1 MTLQQHTPNL
11 PPIITVVG
19 FSDAGK
25 TTLIEKLVP
34 ELKQRGYRVG
44 TVKHAAH
51 GFAVDREGKDSWRH
65 QQAGADIV
73 AVAGPDKIAM
83 VINTPDDILTT
94 LRRMMTGVDL
104 MLAEGFKSARLPK
117 LEVLRQ
123 AVHANPL
130 FLEDPN
136 LFALVTDITMPSPA
150 ANGPA
155 VFGLEDIPALADLI
169 VERFLTPTT
178 AAGTLERCG

>member
-1 MTLQQHTPNL
+1 MTQTPDTAIL

-19 FSDAGK
+19 YSDVGK

-65 QQAGADIV
+65 QKAGADIA

-83 VINTPDDILTT
+83 VINTPDETLQT
-94 LRRMMTGVDL
+94 LRRMMTEVDL
-104 MLAEGFKSARLPK
+104 IVAEGFKSAAMPK
-117 LEVLRQ
+117 LEVMRQ
-123 AVHANPL
+123 AVHTHPL
-130 FLEDPN
+130 FLDDPD
-136 LFALVTDITMPSPA
+136 LFALLTDIAVPPPA
-150 ANGPA
+150 ANGLS
-155 VFGLEDIPALADLI
+155 VLGLEDIPALADLI
-169 VERFLTPTT
+169 VTRFLNT
-178 AAGTLERCG
+178 ALPAGNR

>member
-1 MTLQQHTPNL
+1 MTPSPNTNPL

-19 FSDAGK
+19 YSDAGK
-25 TTLIEKLVP
+25 TTIIEKLVP
-34 ELKQRGYRVG
+34 EMKQRGYRVG

-65 QQAGADIV
+65 QKAGADIV

-83 VINTPDDILTT
+83 VINTPVETLDT
-94 LRRMMTGVDL
+94 LRRMMTGMDL
-104 MLAEGFKSARLPK
+104 IIVEGFKSARLPK

-130 FLEDPN
+130 FLEDPF
-136 LFALVTDITMPSPA
+136 LFALVTDVAVPPPA
-150 ANGPA
+150 ANGLS

-169 VERFLTPTT
+169 VARYLEPATP
-178 AAGTLERCG
+178 AGNP

>member
-1 MTLQQHTPNL
+1 
-11 PPIITVVG
+11 
-19 FSDAGK
+19 
-25 TTLIEKLVP
+25 VP
-34 ELKQRGYRVG
+34 ESGAAAADANHGEALPAGYHRPRKEAALQALLREHPGAWLVAGG
-44 TVKHAAH
+44 TDAVLEITQQYAAPDP
-51 GFAVDREGKDSWRH
+51 VI
-65 QQAGADIV
+65 DIT

-117 LEVLRQ
+117 LEVLRK

-130 FLEDPN
+130 FLEDPT
-136 LFALVTDITMPSPA
+136 LFALVTDIAMPSA
-150 ANGPA
+150 VANGLE

-169 VERFLTPTT
+169 VERFLAPTR
-178 AAGTLERCG
+178 AVDTLDRCG

>member
-1 MTLQQHTPNL
+1 MIQSQHTPSL

-25 TTLIEKLVP
+25 TTIIEKLVP

-73 AVAGPDKIAM
+73 AVA
-83 VINTPDDILTT
+83 
-94 LRRMMTGVDL
+94 
-104 MLAEGFKSARLPK
+104 
-117 LEVLRQ
+117 
-123 AVHANPL
+123 
-130 FLEDPN
+130 
-136 LFALVTDITMPSPA
+136 
-150 ANGPA
+150 
-155 VFGLEDIPALADLI
+155 
-169 VERFLTPTT
+169 
-178 AAGTLERCG
+178 

>member
-1 MTLQQHTPNL
+1 MTQSEQPHTL

-25 TTLIEKLVP
+25 TTIIEKLVP

-94 LRRMMTGVDL
+94 LRRMMTDVDL
-104 MLAEGFKSARLPK
+104 MLAEGFKSSRLPK
-117 LEVLRQ
+117 LEVLRK

-130 FLEDPN
+130 FLEDPH
-136 LFALVTDITMPSPA
+136 LFALVTDITMPSTA
-150 ANGPA
+150 ATGLS

-169 VERFLTPTT
+169 VERFLKPTT
-178 AAGTLERCG
+178 AGDTLDRCG

>member
-1 MTLQQHTPNL
+1 MKAL

-19 FSDAGK
+19 YSDAGK

-34 ELKQRGYRVG
+34 ELKQRAYRIG

-65 QQAGADIV
+65 QKAGADIV

-83 VINTPDDILTT
+83 VINTPVETLDT
-94 LRRMMTGVDL
+94 LRRMMTGMDL
-104 MLAEGFKSARLPK
+104 ILAEGFKSARMPK

-130 FLEDPN
+130 FLEDPD
-136 LFALVTDITMPSPA
+136 LFALVTDVAVPPPA
-150 ANGPA
+150 ANGLTIL
-155 VFGLEDIPALADLI
+155 GLEDIPALADLI
-169 VERFLTPTT
+169 VTRFLKTATP
-178 AAGTLERCG
+178 ADNH